1 MPFKSEAQ
9 RRLFYAKAKRGE
21 MSKATVKRW
30 EDETPKKKLPERLG
44 KEAALTAL
52 GLSLEAFD

>member
-9 RRLFYAKAKRGE
+9 RRLFYAKAKSGE
-21 MSKATVKRW
+21 IPKATVKRW

-44 KEAALTAL
+44 KEAALAAL
-52 GLSLEAFD
+52 GLSPEALD